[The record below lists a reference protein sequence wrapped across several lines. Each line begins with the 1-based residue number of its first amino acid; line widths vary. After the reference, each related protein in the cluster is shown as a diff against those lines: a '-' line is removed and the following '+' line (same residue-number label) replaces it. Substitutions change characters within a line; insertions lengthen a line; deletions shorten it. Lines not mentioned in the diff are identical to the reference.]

1 MEGTSSPFSTHR
13 NWEEKGGGLGG
24 LVGWGLAADEEEE
37 DVVGLER
44 EEARTVYCTYKGGGE
59 GTPREIRGNQI
70 ASETWVAGQEEAE
83 LLGGINEVAQK
94 YVSTW
99 YRILP
104 NPCYGR
110 TN

>member
-44 EEARTVYCTYKGGGE
+44 EEARTVYCMEEEEE
-59 GTPREIRGNQI
+59 GPHEKFVGTKLPQRPGLQDKRKL
-70 ASETWVAGQEEAE
+70 SLLEE
-83 LLGGINEVAQK
+83 
-94 YVSTW
+94 
-99 YRILP
+99 
-104 NPCYGR
+104 
-110 TN
+110 

>member
-44 EEARTVYCTYKGGGE
+44 EEARTVYCT
-59 GTPREIRGNQI
+59 
-70 ASETWVAGQEEAE
+70 V
-83 LLGGINEVAQK
+83 
-94 YVSTW
+94 
-99 YRILP
+99 
-104 NPCYGR
+104 
-110 TN
+110 